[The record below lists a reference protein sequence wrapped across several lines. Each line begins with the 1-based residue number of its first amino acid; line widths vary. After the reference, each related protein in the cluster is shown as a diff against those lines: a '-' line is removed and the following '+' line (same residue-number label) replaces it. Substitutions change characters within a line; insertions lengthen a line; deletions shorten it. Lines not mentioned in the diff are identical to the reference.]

1 MELNIE
7 FFNPDR
13 MILGFGYNRGSG
25 LLKDEEV
32 TFHEFGIG
40 LLFVTIYFVFY

>member
-1 MELNIE
+1 
-7 FFNPDR
+7 
-13 MILGFGYNRGSG
+13 MILGLGYNRGSG

-32 TFHEFGIG
+32 TYHELGIG